1 MIIYFL
7 YLLAVCG
14 THMITVWSVPQQTV
28 KQLCA
33 LLFSFLLGQILVI
46 ALKYFHSS
54 LNDGF
59 YGHFDLNSR

>member
-1 MIIYFL
+1 
-7 YLLAVCG
+7 
-14 THMITVWSVPQQTV
+14 MITVWSVPQQTV